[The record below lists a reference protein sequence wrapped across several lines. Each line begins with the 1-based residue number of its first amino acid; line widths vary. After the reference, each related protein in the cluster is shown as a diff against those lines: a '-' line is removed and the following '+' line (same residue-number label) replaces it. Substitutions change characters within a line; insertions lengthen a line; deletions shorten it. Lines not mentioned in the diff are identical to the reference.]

1 MHSFSVTLV
10 GYDRYND
17 RMRKLDLVK
26 KGYDSMAK
34 EYLANRERLKSG
46 KYLQKFL
53 KYLPKNSTILD
64 LGCGAGVPVDDV
76 LIKAGHTVVG
86 IDISPEQIKLARK
99 NCPKGQYMVG
109 DIAELTAREYV
120 VQGVVMFYTLFHLPR
135 TAHARILRVI
145 AENMVTGGL
154 LLVTM
159 GDRPFEGE
167 HKLYGQPMWSSQ
179 WGTAENRRM
188 IEKAGFRIIVDEMDL
203 SGGERHQIILAQK
216 YEKNN

>member
-1 MHSFSVTLV
+1 
-10 GYDRYND
+10 
-17 RMRKLDLVK
+17 
-26 KGYDSMAK
+26 MAK
-34 EYLANRERLKSG
+34 EYLADRARLKSS

-76 LIKAGHTVVG
+76 LLKAGHTVVG

-99 NCPKGQYMVG
+99 NCPKGQYLVG
-109 DIAELTAREYV
+109 DIAELATGEYV
-120 VQGVVMFYTLFHLPR
+120 VQGVVMLYALFHLPR
-135 TAHARILRVI
+135 TDHSRILGVI
-145 AENMVTGGL
+145 ASNMIRGGI

-179 WGTAENRRM
+179 WGTAQNRQM
-188 IEKAGFRIIVDEMDL
+188 VEAAGFRTILDEMDT
-203 SGGERHQIILAQK
+203 SGGERHQIILA
-216 YEKNN
+216 EKV